1 MALAEVTKSTDN
13 RMTVN
18 DAMDELLSKLDV
30 ALDDMEQGIVKPID
44 DAWKEIER

>member
-30 ALDDMEQGIVKPID
+30 AIDDMEQGGGQNGF
-44 DAWKEIER
+44 RLYSTN